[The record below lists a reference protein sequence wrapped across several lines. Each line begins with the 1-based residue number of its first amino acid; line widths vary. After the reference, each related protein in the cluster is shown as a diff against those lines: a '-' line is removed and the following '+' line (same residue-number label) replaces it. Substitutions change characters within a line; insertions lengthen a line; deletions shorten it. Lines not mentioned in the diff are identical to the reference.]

1 MIDYDHRFQ
10 LRFFCIEE
18 DDSIN
23 YVSEGF
29 FETLEQALDRLENI
43 GSRWIFYPYADIVH
57 QGKVIETFISPEQ

>member
-1 MIDYDHRFQ
+1 MIDYDDRFQ

-18 DDSIN
+18 DGSTD

-43 GSRWIFYPYADIVH
+43 GSRWIFYPNADIVH
-57 QGKVIETFISPEQ
+57 QGKVIETFVSQEQ